1 MYAIQNSSPND
12 IDTIIE
18 LYELATQFQ
27 KSKGD
32 VVVWPVFERAM
43 VLEEI
48 HNQRQWKLIIDGK
61 IACVW
66 ATTYSDAAIW
76 GEKDCDPA
84 VYIHR
89 IATNPKF
96 RGHGFVSKIVTWATD
111 HAKAMNKRYIRLDTM
126 GENQGLI
133 QVYTRA
139 GFEFLGMHDV
149 ADPTVLPP
157 HYAEGQVCLFER
169 EV

>member
-1 MYAIQNSSPND
+1 MYAIQNSAPND
-12 IDTIIE
+12 IDTIFE

-32 VVVWPVFERAM
+32 VVVWPAFERAM

-48 HNQRQWKLIIDGK
+48 HHQRQWKLTIDGK

-89 IATNPKF
+89 IATNPEF
-96 RGHGFVSKIVTWATD
+96 RGRGFVSKIVAWASD
-111 HAKAMNKRYIRLDTM
+111 HAQLMNKRFIRLDTM

-149 ADPTVLPP
+149 ADPAVLPP